1 MNILRLCEIYIGE
14 NDQFSKNK
22 FEEFMVTL
30 APHRWTKMKTNKIN
44 EYFIDIG
51 KHGTPCDLPKK
62 LYNGEGELTIPPIVD
77 VHYQV
82 RRVSQAIPRLLDFGQ
97 GERKTGDGD
106 FSQKKKNKEKPQKKT
121 RKELLI
127 QFVKDLVIESGGVLT
142 QRTERSLVKM
152 VRTCVDDAARE
163 LLDAALEKFS
173 EQIEVLYEKAAM
185 KQSTSGTVLPD
196 TPTLSI
202 SEGVAAVVK
211 FEEAGVIVTPMS
223 RFEEQPDLHHPTN
236 EDTLVLEEDF
246 ENINTRRDKLISD
259 LKEEVLLQSL
269 LVRRLFANQEKA
281 FELRHR
287 NGKPLLVLLPPD
299 SKSVATFLE
308 DTKWVDQLLCSSE
321 KVEGMLVHLAKQHP
335 ETFLKV
341 GKRRQLST
349 KLVTLDTAQTLALAR
364 IGHLNDI
371 ARKRVRSFLRCV
383 GNINLQLSIKDQ
395 QRIDVDVGL
404 YRTEKAF
411 FGSHLYE
418 WSLMKGKETKA
429 PELVQFWNSVL
440 ANEVEAEVDLYLR
453 HLFSGLGDDT
463 EEDKD
468 VVTEMPSLDYLGP
481 GFPQPGVTVLFGG
494 DHGDKNCPI
503 SCKLNLSPPSV
514 RKQKKQLGYQ
524 CPLITFANVQ
534 CSTDTFQLMQKT
546 VMPMVKKQLKEL
558 KRSSMLTVFQSDK
571 VSTVF
576 RSYIVPLTIDRNSVK
591 F

>member
-1 MNILRLCEIYIGE
+1 M
-14 NDQFSKNK
+14 
-22 FEEFMVTL
+22 
-30 APHRWTKMKTNKIN
+30 
-44 EYFIDIG
+44 
-51 KHGTPCDLPKK
+51 
-62 LYNGEGELTIPPIVD
+62 
-77 VHYQV
+77 
-82 RRVSQAIPRLLDFGQ
+82 
-97 GERKTGDGD
+97 
-106 FSQKKKNKEKPQKKT
+106 
-121 RKELLI
+121 
-127 QFVKDLVIESGGVLT
+127 KDLVIESGGVLT

-173 EQIEVLYEKAAM
+173 EQIEVLYEKATM

-364 IGHLNDI
+364 IGRLNDI

-429 PELVQFWNSVL
+429 PELVRFWNSVL

-468 VVTEMPSLDYLGP
+468 VITEMPSLDYLGP

-514 RKQKKQLGYQ
+514 RKQKNNWV
-524 CPLITFANVQ
+524 I
-534 CSTDTFQLMQKT
+534 
-546 VMPMVKKQLKEL
+546 
-558 KRSSMLTVFQSDK
+558 
-571 VSTVF
+571 
-576 RSYIVPLTIDRNSVK
+576 SVL
-591 F
+591 